1 MQLLLQSIGHAQ
13 SDQKLL
19 LEGLNPLLVDWPV
32 QDTAGTQH
40 SSAEEERTG
49 ELVVMDVL
57 QEDQD
62 HRVPAGFDDLVKSLM
77 GCESG

>member
-1 MQLLLQSIGHAQ
+1 MKGR
-13 SDQKLL
+13 
-19 LEGLNPLLVDWPV
+19 NPLFVDRPV
-32 QDTAGTQH
+32 QDTAGAQH

-57 QEDQD
+57 QEDQN
-62 HRVPAGFDDLVKSLM
+62 HRVPAGFNDLVKCLM